1 MKNQH
6 RIHKIVGLT
15 NCGINVREAKSKGFR
30 ILGMNKQNNLHRND
44 HRGVYEIK
52 DFNTVSVVV
61 TNVKGWRRGH

>member
-30 ILGMNKQNNLHRND
+30 ILGTNKQRTIC
-44 HRGVYEIK
+44 IK
-52 DFNTVSVVV
+52 MTTEEFMRLKTLTLLVL
-61 TNVKGWRRGH
+61 